1 MKQSELLR
9 SRMKKPLFDTKFF
22 QREENLSYRYKLVMN
37 EEASRTIRS
46 APLIL
51 WLFANQVL
59 LLLCQM
65 CQSTFERLL
74 VSVYGQVT
82 LDCN

>member
-51 WLFANQVL
+51 WLFATRVL
-59 LLLCQM
+59 PLLCQM
-65 CQSTFERLL
+65 CQ
-74 VSVYGQVT
+74 
-82 LDCN
+82 